1 MQPIWLY
8 NENQVSWYSRYHGLL
23 IYDIERTTK
32 IDGMG
37 PFKAPENNDVSCM
50 INDFE
55 LV

>member
-1 MQPIWLY
+1 MCNLVFGDTMKI
-8 NENQVSWYSRYHGLL
+8 SSRYHGLL

-37 PFKAPENNDVSCM
+37 PFKAPVNNDVSCM